1 VQKEI
6 TKHDVQMEDRYI
18 RRKCP
23 NHTARYSN
31 ILTTVSAPSGML
43 VNEGEEPTNRT
54 CLEREEGS
62 GNRNESDG
70 DLW

>member
-1 VQKEI
+1 MCAKET

-31 ILTTVSAPSGML
+31 ILTTVSALGYAS
-43 VNEGEEPTNRT
+43 E
-54 CLEREEGS
+54 
-62 GNRNESDG
+62 
-70 DLW
+70 